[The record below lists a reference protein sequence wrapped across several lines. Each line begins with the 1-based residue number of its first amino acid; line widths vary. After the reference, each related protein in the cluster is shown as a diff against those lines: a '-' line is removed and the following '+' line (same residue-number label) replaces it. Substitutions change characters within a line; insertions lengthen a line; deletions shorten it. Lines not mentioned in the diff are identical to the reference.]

1 MLTLFFFFHLFLIVL
16 VSATDRPIIGFLLTF
31 LNSILLGSY
40 RCCISVVSARLFPRA
55 CGGGQPHLL
64 YCCQALFSTVL
75 YLIWSC
81 QAPFSYAGFYTFYP
95 SCSYVKWLEAA
106 GAQVVPVII
115 SIDDNEDLTEYFKEV
130 IIVLNKLM
138 FWDFKEK
145 MGKI

>member
-1 MLTLFFFFHLFLIVL
+1 M
-16 VSATDRPIIGFLLTF
+16 
-31 LNSILLGSY
+31 
-40 RCCISVVSARLFPRA
+40 
-55 CGGGQPHLL
+55 
-64 YCCQALFSTVL
+64 
-75 YLIWSC
+75 
-81 QAPFSYAGFYTFYP
+81 PFIQL
-95 SCSYVKWLEAA
+95 SYVKWLEAA